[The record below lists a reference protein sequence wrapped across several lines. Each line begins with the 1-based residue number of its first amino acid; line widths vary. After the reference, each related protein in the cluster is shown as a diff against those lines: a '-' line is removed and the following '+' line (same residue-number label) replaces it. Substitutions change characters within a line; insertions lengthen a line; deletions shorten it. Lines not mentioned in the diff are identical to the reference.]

1 MAMENRIEILKADV
15 QQKVGRNIILF
26 QQVEAMLN
34 FLAAYGEFSP
44 RTNEE
49 AQFEDLRKRLLIT
62 LAGYRQELMLEFLA
76 RCQLSSADSLLQAV
90 VYLDGQMDRLLPE
103 VERLQTLVKNQQ
115 AAMKEWAAI
124 LDGKPI
130 EELLSQHE
138 TLIRVLDDYAR
149 MATGEGR
156 WVPVFDVSHR
166 LSKSMPQEM
175 SALEATYGS
184 RNLLSLI
191 RACGK
196 FEVNARATDSRPEYW
211 FRLKA

>member
-1 MAMENRIEILKADV
+1 MI
-15 QQKVGRNIILF
+15 
-26 QQVEAMLN
+26 
-34 FLAAYGEFSP
+34 
-44 RTNEE
+44 
-49 AQFEDLRKRLLIT
+49 
-62 LAGYRQELMLEFLA
+62 EFLA

-130 EELLSQHE
+130 EELLKQHE